1 MMPLFTRK
9 SFGDVEYAQIYSR
22 VSMVN
27 SISNV
32 VGGFAWGTIVS
43 VTGSYV
49 VMFGGAIALMAITGI
64 VVVAISRMQCS

>member
-9 SFGDVEYAQIYSR
+9 SFGDAEYAQIYSR
-22 VSMVN
+22 VSMVA

-32 VGGFAWGTIVS
+32 IGAFVWGTVVS

-49 VMFGGAIALMAITGI
+49 VMFCGAIALMAITCI
-64 VVVAISRMQCS
+64 VVVAISRLNRT